1 MNWPPTDLKAST
13 GRALIKRFSMPRK
26 PSKHDPS
33 TRVFWQDDPDK
44 WEEYKH
50 YNRQDVVAEQAIW
63 KKLAPYNMPRSE
75 WEMWF
80 IDQEINQAGIPVNSG
95 YVENAMQ
102 VFADFKRTRLARMA
116 DLTGLENPNSNAQIL
131 PWLQENGY
139 VFDDLRAPHVA
150 RGLERAQ
157 EEGRDDLAAVL
168 ALRQQVSK
176 TSPTKYAALDRLM
189 DREGGV
195 IRNAFQFA
203 GAGRTWRWAGRGYQ
217 AQNLPRPAKS
227 LEKGIAIHAAN
238 LGRLSLEEIEL
249 LYDDP
254 MELLKA
260 GIRPAA
266 QAPEGY
272 TFIDADLNAI
282 ENRVLGWIANDVKIL
297 DVFRHGKDP
306 YIDFACDLYEQPYD
320 KLMAEYKAGNGSKR
334 TIAKPGVLGCF
345 GADTPVLTPRG
356 WVRIVDLRH
365 DDKVHDGETWVPHE
379 GVAYMGQKDVLS
391 LSQVYVTPD
400 HEIEIEEEWETCQ
413 QVIQQNAMP
422 LALASANGK
431 LRSSSAHH
439 AARARSTGA
448 GASAAWNAKLG
459 DAISRSARH
468 HSAIAARKK
477 PVGAISEFELV
488 PICSTPSR
496 VVSTLREI
504 GVRTPT
510 SEVIVTTAGGE
521 YVAGSTTRKSGFPI
535 FATNSTRGLSSR
547 LIRRWRSTGSTT
559 TGTTNRE
566 ISNSPLGSKTSET
579 RATVYDVVNAGP
591 RHRFVIMTA
600 DGPIIVS
607 NCGYMLGP
615 GKKVVNKDTGEPEGT
630 GLLGYAWNMG
640 VTEFTPEQAEL
651 SVKKWREKYQTVVSF
666 WYDFEN
672 AFRRCISSREPQEFA
687 CFRFDW
693 SGPFVRMRLPSGR
706 FLHYCRPRIENL
718 MMPWGKMKMSITY
731 EQQNEKNQWARVSTH
746 PGKVTEN
753 CWNSQTQILTD
764 RGVLRIVEVRS
775 DDQVW
780 DGQEWVQHDGVVYSG
795 ERETIDMGGAG
806 VTPEH
811 QIDVDGS
818 WLSASSVSPD
828 TATRSFERHHGN
840 ATRNAV
846 RERAA
851 WVEREECVVADRVRL
866 RGGNCARSGG
876 GNGEGSSEILRL
888 QSSGCNQPSETDA
901 RNDRSPG
908 LCGLAFNACTVRE
921 RKSSVFSQLRSA
933 GIKVCESW
941 HDFSVFWHDMRATYA
956 RGLTLE
962 RVDNEQGYSAQNC
975 AWVDRKSQGRKH
987 SFQPSFRHAV
997 GLDHCCGGSGA
1008 ERNWGRRRCCIDWT

>member
-1 MNWPPTDLKAST
+1 MAKNYRRFHHDLETYCDESVKVIAADAYSRHELAEILMCAYAFDDEPVKQWDASKDPQLPAEIEDALLDDRVFKFAWNKPFEWSMWANT
-13 GRALIKRFSMPRK
+13 AGIVTPHDRWRDPMVLALSLCLPGALDKCGQVVELDAEHLKSSEGRALIKRFSAPRK
-26 PSKHDPS
+26 KSKHDAR
-33 TRVFWQDDPDK
+33 TRIYAQDDPEK
-44 WEEYKH
+44 WERYLD
-50 YNRQDVVAEQAIW
+50 YNRQDVIAERSIW
-63 KKLAPYNMPRSE
+63 KKLVPYNMPRSE
-75 WEMWF
+75 WELWV
-80 IDQEINQAGIPVNSG
+80 IDQEINQAGIPINSR
-95 YVENAMQ
+95 YVENAME

-116 DLTGLENPNSNAQIL
+116 DLTGLANPNSNQQIL

-139 VFDDLRAPHVA
+139 VFDDLRAPHIA

-249 LYDDP
+249 FYDDP
-254 MELLKA
+254 MDLLKA

-320 KLMAEYKAGNGSKR
+320 KLMAEYKAGNGAKR

-400 HEIEIEEEWETCQ
+400 HEIEIEEAWETCQ

-431 LRSSSAHH
+431 LWSSSAHH
-439 AARARSTGA
+439 AARARSTDA
-448 GASAAWNAKLG
+448 GASAAWNVKLG
-459 DAISRSARH
+459 EAILRSARH

-521 YVAGSTTRKSGFPI
+521 YVVGSTTRKSGFPI
-535 FATNSTRGLSSR
+535 FATNSTRGLFSR

-731 EQQNEKNQWARVSTH
+731 EQQNDKSQWARVSTH

-753 CWNSQTQILTD
+753 ADQAIARDLLAHGMRLAKREAGLD
-764 RGVLRIVEVRS
+764 IRIHVHDQLLGLSRIECAE
-775 DDQVW
+775 DDLKTL
-780 DGQEWVQHDGVVYSG
+780 QEC
-795 ERETIDMGGAG
+795 M
-806 VTPEH
+806 
-811 QIDVDGS
+811 
-818 WLSASSVSPD
+818 
-828 TATRSFERHHGN
+828 
-840 ATRNAV
+840 
-846 RERAA
+846 
-851 WVEREECVVADRVRL
+851 CVVPDWA
-866 RGGNCARSGG
+866 
-876 GNGEGSSEILRL
+876 
-888 QSSGCNQPSETDA
+888 
-901 RNDRSPG
+901 PG
-908 LCGLAFNACTVRE
+908 MPMA
-921 RKSSVFSQLRSA
+921 SA
-933 GIKVCESW
+933 GFISPIFIK
-941 HDFSVFWHDMRATYA
+941 D
-956 RGLTLE
+956 
-962 RVDNEQGYSAQNC
+962 
-975 AWVDRKSQGRKH
+975 
-987 SFQPSFRHAV
+987 
-997 GLDHCCGGSGA
+997 
-1008 ERNWGRRRCCIDWT
+1008 